1 MVLTEEVESQTGL
14 IFNIQR
20 FSVHDGPGIRTT
32 VFMKGCPLSCLW
44 CSNPESQAFEP
55 ELIIRDAK
63 CTGCGSCIPYCIE
76 NAITINAKG
85 KRKTDRTKCLSC
97 FSCLDACKFNAI
109 ESCGRLETVE
119 NIVEEILRDK
129 LFYKNS
135 GGGVTVSGGEPLM
148 QSKFVSK
155 LLKVC
160 KEEGLHT
167 AIDTTGHAPWRSF
180 QQVLP
185 WTDLVLFDIKQ
196 LSSDE
201 HLRTTGVENQ
211 RVLEN
216 LRRVSGMTRIWLRVP
231 LIVDYNDS
239 EEHIQS
245 VATLAK
251 EIGAEKI
258 SLLPYHE
265 GGRVKSQ
272 QIGRTYQ
279 LIGARPPGEPELEAL
294 GEIIAKQGIEVGF
307 GN

>member
-1 MVLTEEVESQTGL
+1 MVLTEDAESQTGL

-63 CTGCGSCIPYCIE
+63 CTGCGSCIPHCKE

-97 FSCLDACKFNAI
+97 FSCLDACKFDAI

-155 LLKVC
+155 LLRVC

-167 AIDTTGHAPWRSF
+167 VIDTTGHAPWHSF

-185 WTDLVLFDIKQ
+185 WTDLILFDIKH

-231 LIVDYNDS
+231 LIAGYNDS
-239 EEHIQS
+239 EEHILS
-245 VATLAK
+245 IATLAK

-265 GGRVKSQ
+265 GGRAKSQ

-294 GEIIAKQGIEVGF
+294 GKIITKQGIEVGF